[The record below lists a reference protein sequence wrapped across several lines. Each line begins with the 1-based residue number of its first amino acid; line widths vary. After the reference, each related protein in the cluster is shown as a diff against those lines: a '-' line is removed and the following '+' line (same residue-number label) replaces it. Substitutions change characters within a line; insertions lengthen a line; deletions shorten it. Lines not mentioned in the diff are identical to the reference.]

1 MENSHIYYINIIV
14 PGKSVDKDWSFL
26 QFETT
31 FNLIVGDIINL
42 KNHIDIEDLVNDY
55 KTKTFKIMGRGFI
68 LDEDNETSGGIMLL
82 EVVPV

>member
-1 MENSHIYYINIIV
+1 MENSHIYFINIIV

-42 KNHIDIEDLVNDY
+42 KNYINIEGLVNDY
-55 KTKTFKIMGRGFI
+55 KTETFKIMGRNFI
-68 LDEDNETSGGIMLL
+68 LDEDNEASGGTMLL
-82 EVVPV
+82 EVEPV